1 MTARSRWLLLL
12 ALVAF
17 ASAICG
23 VFVGKIVVDRPR
35 PKETELHALLHGELK
50 LTPQQHVK
58 IDAIE
63 ARFAVRR
70 KALELDMRAANARLA
85 EAIEAEHGYGPK
97 VTAAIDQSHV
107 AMGALQKETLEHLFE
122 MRAVLDSEQAKMFD
136 STVVKALT
144 ADAR

>member
-1 MTARSRWLLLL
+1 MGSRRLLLL

-17 ASAICG
+17 AAAICG
-23 VFVGKIVVDRPR
+23 VFIGRVIADRPR
-35 PKETELHALLHGELK
+35 ASETELHTLLHGKLEL
-50 LTPQQHVK
+50 TAQQRVK

-70 KALELDMRAANARLA
+70 KALDLEMRAANARLA
-85 EAIEAEHGYGPK
+85 EAIESEHGYGPK
-97 VTAAIDQSHV
+97 VTAAIDQSHF
-107 AMGALQKETLEHLFE
+107 AMGELQKETLEHLLA
-122 MRAVLDSEQAKMFD
+122 MRAVLNPEQAKMFD

>member
-1 MTARSRWLLLL
+1 MGSRWLLLL

-17 ASAICG
+17 VSAICG
-23 VFVGKIVVDRPR
+23 VFIGRFVADQPQAR
-35 PKETELHALLHGELK
+35 ETELHALLHSELK
-50 LTPQQHVK
+50 LSAQQHVK
-58 IDAIE
+58 IDEIE

-70 KALELDMRAANARLA
+70 KALELEMRAANARLA

-97 VTAAIDQSHV
+97 VTTAIDQTHLV
-107 AMGALQKETLEHLFE
+107 MGEMQKETLEHLFA
-122 MRAVLDSEQAKMFD
+122 MREVLNPEQAKMFD